1 MGDGHS
7 GIWNIIGEIGNEKE
21 RIEILDWYHLMENLY
36 KIEGKK
42 YQKEQVKAY
51 LWMGQLNDAINYLLS
66 QNIIGGNQF
75 INYLRKHEKRLINY
89 HYYSWQK
96 IASIGSGAVESAVK
110 QLAHRVKITGA
121 QWKAETVNNIL
132 HLRCAYLNGKLAIE
146 F

>member
-42 YQKEQVKAY
+42 YQEEQVKAY

-66 QNIIGGNQF
+66 QNIIRGNPVS
-75 INYLRKHEKRLINY
+75 YKHLTLPTK
-89 HYYSWQK
+89 
-96 IASIGSGAVESAVK
+96 V
-110 QLAHRVKITGA
+110 
-121 QWKAETVNNIL
+121 TV
-132 HLRCAYLNGKLAIE
+132 
-146 F
+146 